1 MDDIFF
7 SDKPN
12 QNKAKRK
19 PATDDVGSQSQD
31 AFAADSAAQP
41 AKRKFVVQLPNEERD
56 VVLRDRTPK
65 GRPVMTDPVTPK
77 VPDYTPTQTS
87 SFDDSVYMRPAQ
99 QNQPSMTN
107 RPPQPRPTT
116 APPNRQRPA
125 QSQQQRQQRP
135 QQQRPQQQGQQA
147 RSVSSKRRPSHGKG
161 GKGSGGVSKGKVIA
175 IILLVLAMLFTGMFA
190 YGYSILGKVSYDKD
204 FVHDNSYVE
213 SGALARSGRVRN
225 ILCIGSD
232 ARSEIGGQRSDTM
245 VLLSID
251 SAHHQLKMTSFLR
264 DAYVYIPAK
273 GYNAKLNAAFA
284 WGGAKMLMDTIEY
297 NFKIDIDDYL
307 IIDFEGFQKL
317 IDLMGGLDVDG
328 VTAEEARY
336 MRDVVKII
344 YCKEGKNHFTGAASL
359 WYCRI
364 RKLDDDF
371 HRTERQRKVMNA
383 IMKQALH
390 RSPFKL
396 MKIVEQVLPMLQT
409 SMSRNDLLSVGF
421 SAVFNYIGGK
431 KPQHQVPAEDTWSG
445 QRVNGQDVLRLD
457 MEKNTQ
463 LLQQFLYP

>member
-1 MDDIFF
+1 MDDIYF

-12 QNKAKRK
+12 QNKRK
-19 PATDDVGSQSQD
+19 PKSNIDESFESAKD
-31 AFAADSAAQP
+31 AFSGDP
-41 AKRKFVVQLPNEERD
+41 MPEKTRKKFVVQMPDHERD

-65 GRPVMTDPVTPK
+65 GRPVSSEPVTPK
-77 VPDYTPTQTS
+77 VPDYTPSKTS
-87 SFDDSVYMRPAQ
+87 SFDDSVYLHPMKTQ
-99 QNQPSMTN
+99 QPSMQN
-107 RPPQPRPTT
+107 RPPQPKPTNVNSPRP
-116 APPNRQRPA
+116 AAQPQQRPA
-125 QSQQQRQQRP
+125 VSRP
-135 QQQRPQQQGQQA
+135 QPANR
-147 RSVSSKRRPSHGKG
+147 KRKKKKS
-161 GKGSGGVSKGKVIA
+161 GVSKGKVIG
-175 IILLVLAMLFTGMFA
+175 ILLLVLVLLFTGLFA
-190 YGYSILGKVSYDKD
+190 YGYAILGKVSYDKD
-204 FVHDNSYVE
+204 FSHENSYIE
-213 SGALARSGRVRN
+213 AGALAKSARVRN

-264 DAYVYIPAK
+264 DCYVYIPAK

-297 NFKIDIDDYL
+297 NFKVDIDDYL
-307 IIDFEGFQKL
+307 IIDFEGFKKL

-328 VTAEEARY
+328 VTEAEAKY

-383 IMKQALH
+383 IMKRAL
-390 RSPFKL
+390 RRNPIQL
-396 MKIVEQVLPMLQT
+396 MKIIEQVLPMLQT
-409 SMSRNDLLSVGF
+409 SMSRNDLLSVGA
-421 SAVFNYIGGK
+421 SAVFNFIGGK
-431 KPQHQVPAEDTWSG
+431 KPQHQVPAENTWTG
-445 QRVNGQDVLRLD
+445 QRINGQDVLRLD
-457 MEKNTQ
+457 LDQNSQ
-463 LLQQFLYP
+463 LLKQFLYS